1 MKFLKFLYYLLF
13 IYSIGLYSVPTSAE
27 IACNLIFNPT
37 TQISIAE
44 ISSSSKVNLF
54 FSSYNTSHF
63 RKVSEIKTF
72 SEKGIIPEFTELNF
86 YSSEKKWLGLLYL
99 DEDGKIATHPNG
111 AILSQEHQKFFGR
124 PELVEAWSVFKNK
137 GLDDLARSTDDLEII
152 SDYMKR
158 SGKSADDVASE
169 IPSNVSDA
177 KKWLGDRQIEPFL
190 DGNPN
195 ISNAFAPDG
204 YQIYEVNGS
213 KYIRR
218 LDGDNPYTPRLMV
231 DENGV
236 IVTYT
241 KPARMSVS
249 AKFSKNLE
257 DIYGALPTN
266 HQRHHLVP
274 DNVVRNSP
282 LHQEAAKRGLYDL
295 DRGGN
300 GRYLAET
307 AEDYVYDASNHSK
320 NYPTHL
326 GSHPNYD
333 DAINSAIDDIFINN
347 GINKNAISELD
358 DATIKNLVDEIED
371 AALDVLE
378 DWQPSRL
385 N

>member
-1 MKFLKFLYYLLF
+1 NALNDLNLSDKALKVLFKDLQNTKFAQAL
-13 IYSIGLYSVPTSAE
+13 AE
-27 IACNLIFNPT
+27 NP
-37 TQISIAE
+37 
-44 ISSSSKVNLF
+44 K
-54 FSSYNTSHF
+54 
-63 RKVSEIKTF
+63 
-72 SEKGIIPEFTELNF
+72 
-86 YSSEKKWLGLLYL
+86 
-99 DEDGKIATHPNG
+99 
-111 AILSQEHQKFFGR
+111 
-124 PELVEAWSVFKNK
+124 LVDAWGVFKNK
-137 GLDDLARSTDDLEII
+137 GLDGLTKSTDDLEIV

-158 SGKSADDVASE
+158 SGKSADDVAGE
-169 IPSNVSDA
+169 IPSSANDA
-177 KKWLGDRQIEPFL
+177 KKWLGDRKIEPFL
-190 DGNPN
+190 DGSPK
-195 ISNAFAPDG
+195 ISSVSVPDG

-236 IVTYT
+236 IVKYT

-257 DIYGALPTN
+257 DIYGVLPTN

-307 AEDYVYDASNHSK
+307 AEDYVHDASNLSK

-333 DAINSAIDDIFINN
+333 VAVQSQIDNVIEQFDVDIFD
-347 GINKNAISELD
+347 LD
-358 DATIKNLVDEIED
+358 GLSDTQLTNLLNEIENR
-371 AALDVLE
+371 ALNTLSN
-378 DWQPSRL
+378 WQPSRL